1 MDDYGLKNDS
11 VEPGGNGADPATGAS
26 TFDDA
31 MQPAT
36 LPEPR
41 GLRLAKLAGA
51 HALVLLLA
59 LSGFAAADSW
69 SVVTGLGIASLLSLL
84 TGALAG
90 IATANLAHEWFH
102 YAGARYVGAA
112 FDIPSRLGLFV
123 YDWDFS
129 ANSSRQFLTM
139 SVAGNIG
146 GFVAVI
152 LLWNAVP
159 ADNWGRAALRAG
171 TIASV
176 LFAALVEWP
185 VIRRVRDGGDP
196 LTELGKIP
204 GGLKRNFTVTA
215 VSGVLLILLFA
226 PWGG

>member
-1 MDDYGLKNDS
+1 MDDTGLKKDTG
-11 VEPGGNGADPATGAS
+11 EPGGSGADSPGVAS

-31 MQPAT
+31 MQSAT
-36 LPEPR
+36 LPDTR

-69 SVVTGLGIASLLSLL
+69 SVVTGLGLATVLSIL

-90 IATANLAHEWFH
+90 IATANLLHEWFH

-112 FDIPSRLGLFV
+112 FDIPARPGLFV
-123 YDWDFS
+123 YNWDFS

-139 SVAGNIG
+139 SVAGSIG
-146 GFVAVI
+146 GFLAI
-152 LLWNAVP
+152 FLLWNAIP
-159 ADNWGRAALRAG
+159 ADSWGRAALRAG
-171 TIASV
+171 AVASV

-185 VIRRVRDGGDP
+185 VIRRVRGGGEP
-196 LTELGKIP
+196 LAELAKIP
-204 GGLKRNFTVTA
+204 AGLKRNFTVVA
-215 VSGVLLILLFA
+215 VAGVLLTLLFA
-226 PWGG
+226 P